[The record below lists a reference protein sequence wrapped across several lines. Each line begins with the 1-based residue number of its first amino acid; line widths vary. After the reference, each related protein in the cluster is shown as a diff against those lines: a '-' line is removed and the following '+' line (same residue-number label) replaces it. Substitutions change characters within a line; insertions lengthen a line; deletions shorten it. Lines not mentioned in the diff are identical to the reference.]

1 MEKFTVDLD
10 KVLDEFEFNEDREE
24 QLLMVGKKG
33 FNGITSTTSEK
44 NILQHEATPA
54 DTEQYE
60 PISCAKTIAP
70 PINSVQ
76 ISVLRHNVLA
86 PLIETNSWEIKGR
99 KDSSS
104 NTKDYVEK
112 ITSTNKFNVSGVF
125 SSLNEYLNAGN
136 LNVNVTSVEGIQDGV
151 PYEDNK
157 DTQEKEPRTEI
168 IENTSDTC
176 YSKSKQQKLSSELV
190 KCDHFYRFGENHN
203 HSSNY
208 TSTEKAEIIEHNTD
222 VEKLETSIADHQ
234 WQFSGTSSEAVGIPE
249 SCPSY
254 GFHNVCDVNTGT
266 ELLHDV
272 TFSKGASQNLP
283 KHMPANNEVKYVTD
297 EENHPI
303 NSDVSST
310 GTVKLV
316 SDVPDS
322 VCHGIEAN
330 IKDETPKCENASESS
345 HHKASEDVISFS
357 AIEELSDN
365 ELDLYLQELEKIY
378 DADASVLQSDESK
391 KRSGKSHDK
400 KMVPETETQN
410 GSSTSEQK
418 CSIITPSNID
428 STNDVPEEKHNE
440 IINSSDTNERSSTSV
455 DCELIVSEKAANRF
469 VREEG
474 KSPEQESQNLE
485 HNLYLNVLSGT
496 DTQSVN
502 TATVS
507 CQQFPIVNDCQRADS
522 MLPAEK
528 STGDEATQSLL
539 LSGDTHTSN
548 VENKVLSHS
557 EYTGCVSDHNDSVGH
572 VNILSTSQG
581 TASVSNV
588 VSIECQQIKIN
599 SLESQLSFEK
609 GMENNSSGTGES
621 LSALFTQMKLE
632 DSSGTNGTNEAIM
645 ATEVEHEQA
654 RDSLDAHIDKLGS
667 NFTPQPIEEDSDLNN
682 SESSSSESSTPECPD
697 VEDKATAASYISEEG
712 EKPSRPN
719 YLHLQSKIVVE
730 DQEENVQGR
739 QKTLS
744 VGSQGETPANC
755 SLNEESQA
763 ADVQSTVSSESDSHP
778 SPEMSESS
786 PVELPSSP
794 VPLKPAVNS
803 GSTPTLSPEERNLGK
818 YPPFWVPDADAQ
830 NCMLC
835 NVKFSV
841 IKRRHHCRACGK
853 VLCSKC
859 CSLKASLD
867 YMDNA
872 EGRVCHPC
880 FGILAKAFIN
890 EHVENDTPAVPNN
903 ESSVTSS
910 GTPLGRQP
918 NPNNPMEYC
927 STIPPLE
934 QAASAVHQ
942 PLPSVLVP
950 VGVLKREG
958 SSRPRSEVTKQVMFS
973 DGIRPGG
980 DLTELDGSSEPRI
993 PYRRQERTSKRIGT
1007 PPGTPSTASHRT
1019 LRALLPLDP
1028 NTKSYIPSYKGL
1040 PPLATIIKGELRL
1053 DEENDTEK
1061 LIMRL
1066 RDEDEPPVTFAVN
1079 RNLFVQLKIVNL
1091 NCCVNRTCWCF
1102 STIGMSSVG
1111 QDEIVIILE
1120 CLPDESSIPRDIF
1133 THLSNLY
1140 QEASRGRMVGELG
1153 HSVLQ
1158 GTVFLGSSEYGG
1170 FIYIRPSFQCLHKLI
1185 LPTAPFLI
1193 GILIHRWETP
1203 WAKVFPIRLMLRL
1216 GAEFRYYPCMLVSLR
1231 GRRPVYCE
1239 IGHTI
1244 INLLA
1249 DFRNLSYTLPSVRG
1263 LVIHMEDRRT
1273 SVLLPKNRYDQVTR
1287 ALNNSNDHVL
1297 AFAANFSFSADSHL
1311 VCIQSG
1317 GDESYHTQAINIH
1330 NKPRRVTGASFVVF
1344 NGALKASSNLTA
1356 KSSIVEDGLMVQ
1368 ITPDSIQELRSSL
1381 RNMKDY
1387 SISCGPTGVEQPD
1400 EVVYIKWVQD
1410 DKNFNIG
1417 VKSLIDG
1424 RPLDGI
1430 PSIRVHNATDYM
1442 GTSRF
1447 IRWTEVFILQSEEIS
1462 EQGSDPIDISRLTES
1477 IARATCL
1484 ALINLLDL
1492 LAQAG
1497 LTKIAVRAMIHPENV
1512 GYEAGSLGEK
1522 LPPIYMNSLD
1532 NELIPILHKAASMSQ
1547 DSPAVVLEL
1556 IFHIMLQ

>member
-33 FNGITSTTSEK
+33 FSGITSTTSEK
-44 NILQHEATPA
+44 SILQHEATPPH
-54 DTEQYE
+54 TEGFE
-60 PISCAKTIAP
+60 SISCAKTVTP

-76 ISVLRHNVLA
+76 ISVLRNNVLS

-99 KDSSS
+99 KDSSTNS
-104 NTKDYVEK
+104 KDYVEK
-112 ITSTNKFNVSGVF
+112 VTSSNKFNVSGVF

-136 LNVNVTSVEGIQDGV
+136 LNVNVTSVEGIKEGI

-157 DTQEKEPRTEI
+157 HIREKESRTEI
-168 IENTSDTC
+168 NENKSETS
-176 YSKSKQQKLSSELV
+176 YSKSNQQNLSSELL
-190 KCDHFYRFGENHN
+190 KHDHLYRFGEDHN
-203 HSSNY
+203 HSSVH
-208 TSTEKAEIIEHNTD
+208 TATEKVEIIEGNTD
-222 VEKLETSIADHQ
+222 VEKSSSVGRASEYGTLSEVVGMSE
-234 WQFSGTSSEAVGIPE
+234 SGPLPE
-249 SCPSY
+249 L
-254 GFHNVCDVNTGT
+254 FNVSNVNTGT
-266 ELLHDV
+266 ELQDDV
-272 TFSKGASQNLP
+272 TFPGGAELL
-283 KHMPANNEVKYVTD
+283 PANDEIKYKTKEEDHALNADGPEVFGSTEDFTSTVPENEHNVSEVKFNDKTLTY
-297 EENHPI
+297 E
-303 NSDVSST
+303 S
-310 GTVKLV
+310 V
-316 SDVPDS
+316 SD
-322 VCHGIEAN
+322 N
-330 IKDETPKCENASESS
+330 S
-345 HHKASEDVISFS
+345 HHKASEEVISFS

-365 ELDLYLQELEKIY
+365 ELDLYLQELEQIY
-378 DADASVLQSDESK
+378 DTDIAGHESDESSEQ
-391 KRSGKSHDK
+391 SGERHNK
-400 KMVPETETQN
+400 KMAPETETQN
-410 GSSTSEQK
+410 ESLPQQHKGSIMPDTTASNIKPDNNGDKYVEIISSVSADVCETSST
-418 CSIITPSNID
+418 N
-428 STNDVPEEKHNE
+428 
-440 IINSSDTNERSSTSV
+440 V
-455 DCELIVSEKAANRF
+455 DCEVTVCEKAANSF

-474 KSPEQESQNLE
+474 QNIDQDPQ
-485 HNLYLNVLSGT
+485 NVDHLSVVSGEEKV
-496 DTQSVN
+496 SVN
-502 TATVS
+502 SATDSSQHFSTVNEYRTAGS
-507 CQQFPIVNDCQRADS
+507 I
-522 MLPAEK
+522 LPAENN
-528 STGDEATQSLL
+528 SGDQATPSLL
-539 LSGDTHTSN
+539 LSVDTHTSGI
-548 VENKVLSHS
+548 ENTESSHS
-557 EYTGCVSDHNDSVGH
+557 EYPDCAPECNDSVGH
-572 VNILSTSQG
+572 VNILSASQG

-588 VSIECQQIKIN
+588 VSIECQQIKRN
-599 SLESQLSFEK
+599 SLESQLGCET
-609 GMENNSSGTGES
+609 GVRNNSSGTVES

-632 DSSGTNGTNEAIM
+632 DASAGVSGTTEAIM
-645 ATEVEHEQA
+645 ETEIDHKQA
-654 RDSLDAHIDKLGS
+654 RDTLDVHNDKLGT
-667 NFTPQPIEEDSDLNN
+667 NCTLRTVEEDSDVNN
-682 SESSSSESSTPECPD
+682 SASSSSESSTPECAV
-697 VEDKATAASYISEEG
+697 VEHKATTTSTSSVTESG
-712 EKPSRPN
+712 EKPSRPK
-719 YLHLQSKIVVE
+719 YLHLPSKIVVE
-730 DQEENVQGR
+730 DEEENVQGLQR
-739 QKTLS
+739 TPS
-744 VGSQGETPANC
+744 VGSQAETPAKC
-755 SLNEESQA
+755 SLTEESRA
-763 ADVQSTVSSESDSHP
+763 TDVQSTVSSESDSHS

-794 VPLKPAVNS
+794 VPQKPPANS
-803 GSTPTLSPEERNLGK
+803 ETTHTLSPEERNLGK

-890 EHVENDTPAVPNN
+890 DHVENIDTPAVSNN
-903 ESSVTSS
+903 ENSLTSS

-1007 PPGTPSTASHRT
+1007 PPGTPSTTSHRT

-1040 PPLATIIKGELRL
+1040 PPLASIIKGELRL
-1053 DEENDTEK
+1053 DEELDTEK

-1066 RDEDEPPVTFAVN
+1066 KNEDEPPVTFALN

-1120 CLPDESSIPRDIF
+1120 CLPDESSVPRDIF
-1133 THLSNLY
+1133 THLSTLY
-1140 QEASRGRMVGELG
+1140 QEASRGRMVSELG

-1158 GTVFLGSSEYGG
+1158 GSVFLGSSEYGG

-1185 LPTAPFLI
+1185 LPPAPFLI

-1216 GAEFRYYPCMLVSLR
+1216 GAEFRYYPCMLVSVR

-1330 NKPRRVTGASFVVF
+1330 NKPRKVTGASFVVF

-1368 ITPDSIQELRSSL
+1368 ITPDSIQELRSAL
-1381 RNMKDY
+1381 RNMKDF

-1430 PSIRVHNATDYM
+1430 PSIRVHNGTDYM
-1442 GTSRF
+1442 GSSRF
-1447 IRWTEVFILQSEEIS
+1447 IRWTEVFILQSEEVS

-1484 ALINLLDL
+1484 AVINLLDL

-1512 GYEAGSLGEK
+1512 GYEAGSQGEK